1 MEIVDKFLIETEKTI
16 PIFGFFINFIL
27 TFLLSLLLSYL
38 YQTFGRSLSN
48 REAFSRNFIIISLTT
63 MLIITIVKSSLALS
77 LGLVGAL
84 SIIRFRTAIKEPE
97 ELSFLFIAIAI
108 GLGFG
113 ANQIYVTVIGFILM
127 AIAIM
132 VLSRNSYKTIK
143 NDNMYLD
150 INTSNHDKVNINDL
164 KKIVLENCIEV
175 ELKRYNRS
183 KDNLE
188 FLFVIKLNSNEN
200 LDILD
205 KSIKK
210 LDSSAKVS
218 FLENNNNSL

>member
-1 MEIVDKFLIETEKTI
+1 MEIFDKFLIETEKTI
-16 PIFGFFINFIL
+16 PIFGFVINFIL
-27 TFLLSLLLSYL
+27 TFLMSLLLSYL

-48 REAFSRNFIIISLTT
+48 RESFSRNFIIISITT

-113 ANQIYVTVIGFILM
+113 ANQIYVTLVGFIL
-127 AIAIM
+127 IVI
-132 VLSRNSYKTIK
+132 TIIIISK
-143 NDNMYLD
+143 SSVKGTKKDSMYLD
-150 INTSNHDKVNINDL
+150 IKTDNYKINVNSL
-164 KKIVLENCIEV
+164 KKIIIENCSEV
-175 ELKRYNRS
+175 ILKRYDRS
-183 KDNLE
+183 NKNIE
-188 FLFVIKLNSNEN
+188 FLFIIKFNNN
-200 LDILD
+200 NDLDTLD
-205 KSIKK
+205 NSIKE
-210 LDSSAKVS
+210 LDSTAKVS

>member
-1 MEIVDKFLIETEKTI
+1 MEIFDQFLIETEKTI

-27 TFLLSLLLSYL
+27 TFLLSLFLSYL
-38 YQTFGRSLSN
+38 YQIFGRSLSN
-48 REAFSRNFIIISLTT
+48 RESFSRNFILISLTT

-113 ANQIYVTVIGFILM
+113 ANQIYITLIGFILIV
-127 AIAIM
+127 IAFVII
-132 VLSRNSYKTIK
+132 SRSSGRDIK
-143 NDNMYLD
+143 KDSMYLD
-150 INTSNHDKVNINDL
+150 IKTDNNKINVKNL
-164 KKIVLENCIEV
+164 KKTVLENCSEV

-183 KDNLE
+183 NDNVE
-188 FLFVIKLNSNEN
+188 FLFVIKLNSNKY

-205 KSIKK
+205 NSIKE
-210 LDSSAKVS
+210 LDSTAKVS